1 MIGKTVINSGLNKII
16 NSTPEYNLED
26 SDDSNSDEPS
36 NTKLQEHTEY
46 TDFEEVDDKPEQ
58 PAPSN
63 VDKET
68 GEVKTPGDKQP
79 DASDDMDF

>member
-16 NSTPEYNLED
+16 NSTPEYNVGD
-26 SDDSNSDEPS
+26 SDDSNSDES
-36 NTKLQEHTEY
+36 SDAKLQEHTEY
-46 TDFEEVDDKPEQ
+46 TDFEEVDDTPDQ
-58 PAPSN
+58 PAQVN

>member
-1 MIGKTVINSGLNKII
+1 M
-16 NSTPEYNLED
+16 
-26 SDDSNSDEPS
+26 
-36 NTKLQEHTEY
+36 QEHTEY
-46 TDFEEVDDKPEQ
+46 TDFEEVDDTPDQ
-58 PAPSN
+58 PAQVN